1 MRVALEAYIG
11 PIGATVKLLE
21 SNPEK
26 LAEFRK
32 AMEDLLFEYFQ
43 NNTVVQSYLMTRAI
57 KN

>member
-11 PIGATVKLLE
+11 PIGATIKLLE
-21 SNPEK
+21 PNPEK
-26 LAEFRK
+26 LSEFRN